1 LLDHRAALVIQ
12 EAIVAIATAPA
23 STVTR
28 AVLIDRLSG
37 LLYDRRKPNSP
48 SRLQNRLDEVLDE
61 LITGVSRSTGGDESL
76 VQHGVERALYA
87 ALLDG
92 IEAEGL
98 AVPEQGPSTVHGT
111 VEA

>member
-1 LLDHRAALVIQ
+1 M
-12 EAIVAIATAPA
+12 AIATAPA
-23 STVTR
+23 PTVTR

-48 SRLQNRLDEVLDE
+48 SRLQDRLDEVLDE
-61 LITGVSRSTGGDESL
+61 LITGVSRSIRADGSPIQG
-76 VQHGVERALYA
+76 GVERALYA

-92 IEAEGL
+92 IEDEGL

-111 VEA
+111 VAA